1 MRRAYFYITS
11 FFLLFT
17 QFAVGQSPSGLRV
30 DQVSYKGVG
39 CPRGSVATT
48 ISPDQTALSFLFS
61 NYVVTAPA
69 RQQASVGCTL
79 RFQLT
84 PPVGYR
90 LRVVEVDYRGFQ
102 ALPAGA
108 RAVLNAQVQQQVG
121 SQFQIIGDSNR
132 NFSGPINDNFLATMG
147 TSSGQWSGCAGG
159 PVMINLSSRLGIL
172 NQGNAEAQFSIDS
185 GDLSLGNGATFQLA
199 WTRCQ

>member
-1 MRRAYFYITS
+1 MFRRISYVAS
-11 FFLLFT
+11 FVLLFS
-17 QFAVGQSPSGLRV
+17 QFAIAQSPAGLRV

-39 CPRGSVATT
+39 CPRGSVAITVA
-48 ISPDQTALSFLFS
+48 PDQTALSFLFS

-69 RQQASVGCTL
+69 NQQASVGCTL

-121 SQFQIIGDSNR
+121 SQFQIIGDSNQ

-147 TSSGQWSGCAGG
+147 TSSGQWSGCSGS

-172 NQGNAEAQFSIDS
+172 NRGSQEAMLTIDS